1 MYKGVCLIHNDT
13 LLAFFNL
20 TRETTI
26 KNLKRPGRK
35 SRISDNGYCCES
47 VKPLFNKGEHAIPCT
62 LYSPFK
68 YLNYF
73 DLSTFTSLFYVKV
86 SATV

>member
-1 MYKGVCLIHNDT
+1 MYRGACLIHNDT
-13 LLAFFNL
+13 LLAFFIP

-35 SRISDNGYCCES
+35 SRISNNYCCES